1 MNHTPEASERGASA
15 LAPGTEA
22 PDFTLQVDKEE
33 KVSLRD
39 FRGRPV
45 ILAFY
50 PADWSPTCSDQM
62 ALYQTAMPEFE
73 RHNAQL
79 LGISVDGAFCHKA
92 FQTQLDITIPLLADF
107 HPKGD
112 VARAYGVWSED
123 WGQSGRALVM
133 VGADGMVEWTHSS
146 SPLELPGPELIFD
159 ALEQCST
166 V

>member
-1 MNHTPEASERGASA
+1 MI
-15 LAPGTEA
+15 APGEQA
-22 PDFTLQVDKEE
+22 PDFTLIDQDGNQ
-33 KVSLRD
+33 VSLAD
-39 FRGRPV
+39 FRGTTV
-45 ILAFY
+45 VLVFY
-50 PADWSPTCSDQM
+50 PADFSPVCTDQ
-62 ALYQTAMPEFE
+62 LSVYQGVLGELE
-73 RHNAQL
+73 GRGVRL